1 MSQVNQDMTVGQRE
15 RATQD
20 RVVALFQHA
29 LGYEYL
35 GNWIDRPDNS
45 NVEKFIL
52 RPYLLSKG
60 YSETLVDKAIFEFE
74 RAT

>member
-1 MSQVNQDMTVGQRE
+1 MSQIVQDMAVGQRE

-20 RVVALFQHA
+20 RVVTLFQHA

-45 NVEKFIL
+45 NVEESIL
-52 RPYLLSKG
+52 RPYLLGRG
-60 YSETLVDKAIFEFE
+60 YSETLADKAIFELKKT
-74 RAT
+74 A